1 MRSLRCGIAAILV
14 ISPLAIAGDRHYD
27 PKVELGRRLFMDPT
41 VTRGGRFSC
50 ASCHDPERGFS
61 DPRRLSEDETGISR
75 RHSQPI
81 LDLSA
86 DQPLHWDGEFGSV
99 RDLLTA
105 RIAPPAEALQV
116 AIGTRT
122 RQFERAQAEGRQPNQ
137 AEFQRTISRLS
148 PPYYGPVT
156 PGDRTP
162 PVSPVLRLDED
173 DRYGPAFAAAFG
185 SSKVTTKR
193 IIDAM
198 HAYMLSIRS
207 TENAYDRF
215 AAGNPGALGP
225 AARRGLAL
233 FTGKADCASCHT
245 IGEDARFTDNAFHN
259 TGVAFSD
266 IQLEF
271 GGKLGGDG
279 GSGEITFV
287 PNDLGKFKTPSLRDV
302 ARRGPYMHSGA
313 FETLE
318 DVVDYYNKGGTAN
331 TRLDKHVRALSL
343 TDDERADLVA
353 FLKALTGDE
362 RPGLGP
368 VPNRSR
374 HARIKVVD
382 LKGKALKGFTVE
394 VHAAGDRLEGGRTGP
409 PQLEVT
415 DAEGC
420 IAFDFPAWTHV
431 RLESAGHEIEYGWL
445 IPDCV
450 SQMTVT
456 AAPLDT
462 VALKVRPGE
471 GMKLPDYLL
480 AGEGETGKKKAYF
493 EEVRT
498 MPDRSVI
505 YVASAHGGTG
515 KVTLF
520 GQMREIDLS
529 GGWAEPID
537 LRPEPQG

>member
-41 VTRGGRFSC
+41 VSRGGKFSC

-61 DPRRLSEDETGISR
+61 DPRRLSTDETGTSR

-81 LDLSA
+81 LDLVA

-99 RDLLTA
+99 RELLTA

-122 RQFERAQAEGRQPNQ
+122 RQFERAQAAGRGPNQ
-137 AEFQRTISRLS
+137 PEFQRTISRLT

-156 PGDRTP
+156 PGRTP
-162 PVSPVLRLDED
+162 PISPLLRLDED
-173 DRYGPAFAAAFG
+173 DRYGPAFSAVFG
-185 SSKVTTKR
+185 SSTATTER

-198 HAYMLSIRS
+198 HAYMLSIKS

-215 AAGNPGALGP
+215 VAGNPGALGP

-245 IGEDARFTDNAFHN
+245 IGEEARFTDNAFHN
-259 TGVAFSD
+259 TGVAFRD
-266 IQLEF
+266 MRMEF
-271 GGKLGGDG
+271 GGGLNGDG
-279 GSGEITFV
+279 GAGEMTFV
-287 PNDLGKFKTPSLRDV
+287 SDDLGKFKTPSLRDV
-302 ARRGPYMHSGA
+302 ARRAPYMHNGA
-313 FETLE
+313 FATLE
-318 DVVDYYNKGGTAN
+318 DVVDYYDKGGTAN
-331 TRLDKHVRALSL
+331 TRLDQHVRELSL
-343 TDDERADLVA
+343 TEDERADLVA
-353 FLKALTGDE
+353 FLNALTGDE

-382 LKGKALKGFTVE
+382 LKGKAMKGLTVE
-394 VHAAGDRLEGGRTGP
+394 IHAAGDRLEGGRAGP
-409 PQLEVT
+409 PQVEVT
-415 DAEGC
+415 DSEGYVT
-420 IAFDFPAWTHV
+420 FEFPAWTHV
-431 RLESAGHEIEYGWL
+431 RLESAGHEIQYGWL

-450 SQMTVT
+450 HQMTVT
-456 AAPLDT
+456 AAPLET
-462 VALKVRPGE
+462 VAFKVRPAE
-471 GMKLPDYLL
+471 GAKLPEYLL
-480 AGEGETGKKKAYF
+480 AGAGESGKKKSYF

-498 MPDRSVI
+498 LPDRSVI
-505 YVASAHGGTG
+505 YVARAHAGTG
-515 KVTLF
+515 RVKLF
-520 GQMREIDLS
+520 GQEYEVDLT